1 MRMRRCQVRRAPGE
15 KDTAGV
21 LLPPVW
27 QRHPPLLYI
36 LNHASALLLPLPL
49 PLPMRAADETLV
61 DLWLTTVGVLAKRL
75 CKDESQQLRDGA
87 IMALRWVGVWEEGR
101 VCAGW

>member
-1 MRMRRCQVRRAPGE
+1 
-15 KDTAGV
+15 
-21 LLPPVW
+21 
-27 QRHPPLLYI
+27 
-36 LNHASALLLPLPL
+36 
-49 PLPMRAADETLV
+49 MRAADETLV